1 MHHRTQWKRWLALVI
16 PIFTFGIL
24 CFSCQTRKP
33 VDKSQGPGADIQ
45 LLSRIGRASNRYRAS
60 MDLASYAQTAVERS
74 LAERHWQ
81 LNRDILKQ
89 EFARVKLVIEEMKS
103 QQAGGKETPAPPAAG
118 AGKKYE
124 EAAAEVWK
132 VYADVE
138 LAKQKVAE
146 AQLKRTVAKS
156 TAAIERTQ
164 RELIQARQALEIA
177 QKKVEVSEDN
187 LNIAEQQQKKA
198 GDSYD
203 GIKSLAEK
211 VALLEKEVLAKEGA
225 DLQVLKWGEPV
236 TSPAVGLM
244 GSFRYWWNLY
254 DKGTVLDRAEQRTQ
268 RMAAELQ
275 ETRSENQKNSEHL
288 QAERLA
294 LNQQIQA
301 IYSQANE
308 WLKQPGQNERADRLL
323 AEADAKMKER
333 SSYQRRQERIGQEQI
348 IIGQQLILVAEDAD
362 KLKSWDQVIA
372 DSRARAMNRL
382 LQRLGSLLAV
392 VLAVFLI
399 AHFVKK
405 IPGRFVS
412 EQKSAYYFRKLIG
425 FAAWLIV
432 ILIVIFNV
440 AGDIGSLSAVVGLA
454 GAGLAIALQDPI
466 VSLVGWF
473 LVVGKHG
480 ISVGDRIE
488 INHVKG
494 DVVDVGML
502 RIAVLEVG
510 NWLSGEQSTGR
521 MVFFP
526 NSFIFKGHF
535 FNYSTANS
543 FIWDEVRILVTYESQ
558 WDRAR
563 DIILRV
569 AEEASREVVER
580 ARKSQEKMSRRYHF
594 NLGSPEPY
602 AIVNIADSG
611 VDLVLRYLTEIK
623 LRRIM
628 HDRICREILTAFKDE
643 KEIELAYPTHRQLT
657 ETRILSGKSDG
668 GNHGT

>member
-1 MHHRTQWKRWLALVI
+1 MLAAVL
-16 PIFTFGIL
+16 TTLTLGIL
-24 CFSCQTRKP
+24 CISCQSGKP
-33 VDKSQGPGADIQ
+33 SGNTQGQGTDIQ

-60 MDLASYAQTAVERS
+60 MDLANYAQSAVERS

-81 LNRDILKQ
+81 LNHDILKQ
-89 EFARVKLVIEEMKS
+89 EFARVRLEIEERKA
-103 QQAGGKETPAPPAAG
+103 QRGGEKETQAPPAG
-118 AGKKYE
+118 GVRQKHE

-138 LAKQKVAE
+138 LAKQKVAV
-146 AQLKRTVAKS
+146 ARIKRTAAIS

-164 RELIQARQALEIA
+164 RELVQAQRALEIA
-177 QKKVEVSEDN
+177 EKKGEVSEDN
-187 LNIAEQQQKKA
+187 LNITEVQQKKA
-198 GDSYD
+198 GEAYD
-203 GIKSLAEK
+203 EITSLTEK
-211 VALLEKEVLAKEGA
+211 VTLLEKEVLGKEGT
-225 DLQVLKWGEPV
+225 DLPVLKWGEPV
-236 TSPAVGLM
+236 TAPAVGLM
-244 GSFRYWWNLY
+244 GAFRHWWNLY
-254 DKGTVLDRAEQRTQ
+254 GKGQVLERAEQRMQ
-268 RMAAELQ
+268 RMAEGLKEAH
-275 ETRSENQKNSEHL
+275 SENQKYLERLQSEH
-288 QAERLA
+288 LA
-294 LNQQIQA
+294 LNQQIQTS
-301 IYSQANE
+301 YSQASE
-308 WLKQPGQNERADRLL
+308 LLKQPGQNERADRLL

-333 SSYQRRQERIGQEQI
+333 SSYQRRQERIGQEQPI
-348 IIGQQLILVAEDAD
+348 VGQQLMLVAEDAD

-372 DSRARAMNRL
+372 ESRARAMNRL
-382 LQRLGSLLAV
+382 LQRLGSLLAM
-392 VLAVFLI
+392 VLAVFLV
-399 AHFVKK
+399 AFFVKK
-405 IPGRFVS
+405 IPGRVIS

-432 ILIVIFNV
+432 ILMVIFNV

-488 INHVKG
+488 INGVKG

-558 WDRAR
+558 WERAR

-569 AEEASREVVER
+569 AEEVSREVVQR
-580 ARKSQEKMSRRYHF
+580 ARQSQEKLSRRYHV

-611 VDLVLRYLTEIK
+611 VNLVLRYLSEIK

-628 HDRICREILTAFKDE
+628 HDRICREILAAFKKE

-657 ETRILSGKSDG
+657 ETRILHEKSDV
-668 GNHGT
+668 GNLG